1 MDKRFLTF
9 AALLASMLTIS
20 NAGANTAQM
29 EITATVAGAC
39 TVQAAPIDFGV
50 YSGAQ
55 VDTSGQV
62 TVSCN
67 NGVVYNVALD
77 AGVNSDGANR
87 MLSNGTGAVL
97 PYRLTYGGNDW
108 GDVGVTNTYPGE
120 PVAGTGIGLPETFN
134 VEARLFG
141 NIDVPP
147 GVYSDT
153 VTVTVAF

>member
-1 MDKRFLTF
+1 MDKRFFCLPIL
-9 AALLASMLTIS
+9 AAGLFFSSIVS
-20 NAGANTAQM
+20 ANTAQM

-39 TVQAAPIDFGV
+39 TVQATPIDFGV
-50 YSGAQ
+50 YSGTQ
-55 VDTSGQV
+55 VDTAGQV
-62 TVSCN
+62 TVTCN

-77 AGVNSDGANR
+77 AGINSDGANR

-97 PYRLTYGGNDW
+97 PYRLTYAGADW
-108 GDVGVTNTYPGE
+108 GDAGVSNTYPGD
-120 PVAGTGIGLPETFN
+120 PVAGTGIGIPETFS